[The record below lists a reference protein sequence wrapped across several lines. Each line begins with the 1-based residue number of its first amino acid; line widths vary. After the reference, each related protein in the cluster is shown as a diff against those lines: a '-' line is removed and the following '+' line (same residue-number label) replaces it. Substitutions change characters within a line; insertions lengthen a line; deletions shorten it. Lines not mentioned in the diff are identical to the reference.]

1 MEITRMKWDTVS
13 VAALNQFIYALA
25 KELKKAVVKMFTD
38 TATKFD

>member
-13 VAALNQFIYALA
+13 VAALNQFIYA